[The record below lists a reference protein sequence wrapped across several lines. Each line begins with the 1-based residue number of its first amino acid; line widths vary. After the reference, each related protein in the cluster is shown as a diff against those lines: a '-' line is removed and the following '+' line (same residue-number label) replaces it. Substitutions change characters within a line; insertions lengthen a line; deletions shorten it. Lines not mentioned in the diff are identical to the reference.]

1 MSPIAP
7 SLDCPCD
14 GRHLQVAFTYDRPPP
29 GEVRFPLAA
38 AYRRCYRRCELC
50 GHYFSQHA
58 MDMTGLYA
66 GPYLDATYGDKEGLR
81 RSFERIIALPS
92 ERSDNWGRVRR
103 VLDFARGYLPRR
115 ERVPTLLDVGSGLA
129 VFPYGMKQAGWHV
142 TALDPDARAAR
153 HARETVGVAVTVG
166 DFMMLEAEELGRY
179 DVVTFNKVL
188 EHVEAP
194 VAMLARAA
202 PLLEDG
208 GFVYVELPDGE
219 AAARDG
225 GEREEFFIDHHHVF
239 SATSVALL
247 ADRAGFDVKALER
260 LREPSGKY
268 TLRAFL
274 TVRSRCGGDE

>member
-1 MSPIAP
+1 
-7 SLDCPCD
+7 
-14 GRHLQVAFTYDRPPP
+14 
-29 GEVRFPLAA
+29 
-38 AYRRCYRRCELC
+38 
-50 GHYFSQHA
+50 